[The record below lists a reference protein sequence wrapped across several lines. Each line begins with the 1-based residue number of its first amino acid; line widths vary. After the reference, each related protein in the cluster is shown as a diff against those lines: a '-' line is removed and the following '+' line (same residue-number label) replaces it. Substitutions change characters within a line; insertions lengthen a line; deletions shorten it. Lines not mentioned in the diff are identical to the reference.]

1 MKRTIIIS
9 SIWLLSVLFGG
20 CVATTSQSIIE
31 ETVRS
36 IQSTGNE
43 PPILVM
49 DFKNVSFFNSPT
61 LGYGVS
67 SMLQTSLVQSGKYKV
82 VDRNNLAKIVEEQ
95 SLGET
100 GLTSDKESKI
110 GMLLGAEYIVCGE
123 ITEFGVKKTGTSY
136 GLGMSQNSTSVG
148 GGASIKTSKG
158 TCRLVIDVRIISVK
172 TGQVVKA
179 LSADGEAYSDNVD
192 YGFDIL
198 TGKGIKTNLMIGSG
212 VQGFDETIAG
222 QSARKATIK
231 LVNKL

>member
-1 MKRTIIIS
+1 MLLFSCAS
-9 SIWLLSVLFGG
+9 SMPQSV
-20 CVATTSQSIIE
+20 TD

-36 IQSTGNE
+36 IQSTGQE
-43 PPILVM
+43 PLILVM